1 MVFCFR
7 KEIAELSIA
16 IIVARQNFTVK
27 LDQLMSNPIIL
38 FPPVR
43 ILWTGMVEDLLV
55 DMPALD
61 VEENF
66 ANYLKIKRK
75 EGIYSLFG
83 PSNSILKYGLPN
95 LD

>member
-1 MVFCFR
+1 
-7 KEIAELSIA
+7 
-16 IIVARQNFTVK
+16 
-27 LDQLMSNPIIL
+27 
-38 FPPVR
+38 
-43 ILWTGMVEDLLV
+43 MVEDLLV

-83 PSNSILKYGLPN
+83 HQIQF
-95 LD
+95 